1 MIVLKTPEEI
11 AKMRLL
17 GQQLARILHTLKQQA
32 KAGMT
37 TTELDEIAS
46 SETELIGA
54 RCASYG
60 YGGFPGHCCIS
71 LNETVIHGIPSGRE
85 LKEGDLVSIDHVIE
99 RDGLFV
105 DSTITFTIGLP
116 NRSQTRIMEVCS
128 KALDEGIAIAKPGKK
143 IGDIGNAVQL
153 VVEGAG
159 YSIIRDFVGHGVGKS
174 MHEDPQI
181 PNFGRPGT
189 GPMIVPGMTL
199 AIEPMIAEGSYHVRI
214 AKDGWTTN
222 MADGKLSCHTEHTIA
237 VLENETVVLT
247 KI

>member
-1 MIVLKTPEEI
+1 MIVLKTAEEI

-37 TTELDEIAS
+37 TARLDEIAA
-46 SETELIGA
+46 SETELVGA
-54 RCASYG
+54 KCASHG
-60 YGGFPGHCCIS
+60 YRGFPGHCCIS

-85 LKEGDLVSIDHVIE
+85 LEEGDLVSIDHVIE

-105 DSTITFTIGLP
+105 DSTISFTIGLP
-116 NRSQTRIMEVCS
+116 SKAQTRIMEVCS
-128 KALDEGIAIAKPGKK
+128 RALAEGIAIARPGKT
-143 IGDIGNAVQL
+143 IGDIGNAVQS
-153 VVEGAG
+153 VVESSGC
-159 YSIIRDFVGHGVGKS
+159 SVIREFVGHGIGRA

-181 PNFGRPGT
+181 PNFGRSET
-189 GPMIVPGMTL
+189 GLMIVPGMTL
-199 AIEPMIAEGSYHVRI
+199 AIEPMIAEGSHHVRI
-214 AKDGWTTN
+214 AKDGWTAS
-222 MADGKLSCHTEHTIA
+222 MADGKLSCHMEHTVA